1 MTPGQT
7 PQKAPPLTRAQIWT
21 ISALAATCAASYA
34 LTAVF
39 RHQHFDSSVDL
50 GIFDQAVWHLSR
62 FEAPSSSIRG
72 FSNLFGD
79 HFHPIILLFAPL
91 YWLAPAAE
99 TLLVA
104 QAVLFGASI
113 VPVFLFMR
121 TRLPWGT
128 SVALS
133 AAYGL
138 FWGLQ
143 RAANFDV
150 HEVAFA
156 PLAIAMAIL
165 AMDRRRW
172 TLFWISCV
180 AVGLV
185 KEDLIPFLT
194 GLGVYLTI
202 SGEPRRGAVLT
213 AASLVAFW
221 AVLRVVIPAFGEGLS
236 YNYLSSYGDVMRRP
250 WTIPI
255 QLVVPTVKL
264 QTIVLW
270 LAPFAFLSLRSPLA
284 LLVVPLALERFLSES
299 PNFWGASFHYTAP
312 LAPILAMSAGDGLAR
327 LARQTANP
335 LTRTRLMRGAVTAS
349 LLLSSLLPGRQPHWR
364 LLTSKHY
371 RAAPFE
377 AEGNRVLALIPAN
390 ASVAAQTALLPHL
403 SQRNHIYVLDPGA
416 PDTDFIVST
425 SHVSPWPVAS
435 LDQLSELVAARR
447 RRGYTVQVDRDG
459 WQLLRRDESNP

>member
-1 MTPGQT
+1 VTLGQT
-7 PQKAPPLTRAQIWT
+7 PQKSPPLTRPQIWT
-21 ISALAATCAASYA
+21 IVMVAAACATSYG
-34 LTAVF
+34 LTSVF
-39 RHQHFDSSVDL
+39 RHKHFDSSVDL

-62 FEAPSSSIRG
+62 FEAPASSIRG

-79 HFHPIILLFAPL
+79 HFHPVILLFAPL

-104 QAVLFGASI
+104 QAMLFGASV
-113 VPVFLFMR
+113 VPVFLFLR

-133 AAYGL
+133 VAYGL

-150 HEVAFA
+150 HEMAFA
-156 PLAIAMAIL
+156 PQAIAMAIL
-165 AMDRRRW
+165 AMDRRQW

-194 GLGVYLTI
+194 GLGLYLMI
-202 SGEPRRGAVLT
+202 SGEPKRGAVLT

-221 AVLRVVIPAFGEGLS
+221 AVLRVVIPAFGEGLT
-236 YNYLSSYGDVMRRP
+236 YNYLGSYGDVMRRP

-264 QTIVLW
+264 QTVFLW
-270 LAPFAFLSLRSPLA
+270 LAPFAFLSLRSPLV

-327 LARQTANP
+327 LVRQTGNP
-335 LTRTRLMRGAVTAS
+335 WTRTRLMHAAAIAS
-349 LLLSSLLPGRQPHWR
+349 LLLSSILPGRQPHWR
-364 LLTSKHY
+364 LFTSKHY
-371 RAAPFE
+371 RAASFE
-377 AEGNRVLALIPAN
+377 AEGNRVLALIPAD

-403 SQRNHIYVLDPGA
+403 SQRSQIYVLDPAA

-425 SHVSPWPVAS
+425 THVSPWPMAS
-435 LDQLSELVAARR
+435 LAQLSELIDERR
-447 RRGYTVQVDRDG
+447 RRGYTVEVERDG
-459 WQLLRRDESNP
+459 WQLMRKAN